1 MLDKI
6 RNCFHKDK
14 ILYSKHAKTEMEAEE
29 LGVIKE
35 NEVHEAISNGKIINR
50 YLDDQPYP
58 SCLIYGR
65 TKKNRPIHIVSAYS
79 EEDDIAIIVT
89 VYEPDPGKWIDFERR
104 KT

>member
-35 NEVHEAISNGKIINR
+35 NEVH
-50 YLDDQPYP
+50 
-58 SCLIYGR
+58 
-65 TKKNRPIHIVSAYS
+65 
-79 EEDDIAIIVT
+79 
-89 VYEPDPGKWIDFERR
+89 
-104 KT
+104 